1 MRGSRGRR
9 SRKQSQNLP
18 LPAPFPAGVFLFQQ
32 LGLSSLPAQWGRPG
46 LPATAPGP
54 WRARVSPLRRG
65 FPLSP
70 LKPPLTAARLP
81 SYRDSGTGFVH
92 VPGPGCLPN
101 FTPVSWAGGRGPIH
115 CTPHAA
121 LGRPLAPAKAA
132 DIPSRR
138 DTRLS
143 RLTKPRRTSP
153 SPAGSNRLCGALLF
167 GRRRGCAWC

>member
-1 MRGSRGRR
+1 M
-9 SRKQSQNLP
+9 LP
-18 LPAPFPAGVFLFQQ
+18 KVLK
-32 LGLSSLPAQWGRPG
+32 WD
-46 LPATAPGP
+46 
-54 WRARVSPLRRG
+54 RAALQ
-65 FPLSP
+65 P

-81 SYRDSGTGFVH
+81 SCRDSGTGFVH

-132 DIPSRR
+132 DIRSRR

-143 RLTKPRRTSP
+143 RLTKTRRTSP

-167 GRRRGCAWC
+167 WPPSRLRVVLTMEGVECLMK